1 MFLTESNYYS
11 PEANKEF
18 LSVSQYKDFIGTW
31 AKPGCEARAMA
42 KLNGEWEEEV
52 TTAMLVGSYVDAH
65 FEGTLNWFRIK
76 HPEFFKKDGELKK
89 DFEKAEQVIQRIERD
104 EFFMLCMSG
113 EKQVIFTAELF
124 GAMWKG
130 KTDSYHDRK
139 SPFSSIVDLKVVK
152 NLHERFWVKDLGQFV
167 SFIEWWGYDL
177 QGAIYQLLEQA
188 KFGGDKVPFYIAAAD
203 KQKVTDID
211 VIGLRQGDM
220 DNALVGIEGNVK
232 RIVELKAG
240 LVEPVRCEKC
250 DYCKF
255 TKKLTAPISTD
266 MLIEV

>member
-1 MFLTESNYYS
+1 
-11 PEANKEF
+11 
-18 LSVSQYKDFIGTW
+18 
-31 AKPGCEARAMA
+31 MA

>member
-1 MFLTESNYYS
+1 MVNG
-11 PEANKEF
+11 K
-18 LSVSQYKDFIGTW
+18 
-31 AKPGCEARAMA
+31 R
-42 KLNGEWEEEV
+42 KLQ
-52 TTAMLVGSYVDAH
+52 
-65 FEGTLNWFRIK
+65 LNWFRIK

-152 NLHERFWVKDLGQFV
+152 NLHERFWVKDLGQYV